1 MYLWDGRNIYFMGFM
16 ATGKSKVGRELA
28 RLLGWSF
35 TDTDS
40 LVEQQA
46 GKSISRIFA
55 DEGEPQFRQ
64 LESKVIQDIAGR
76 KQWVIALGG
85 GAIMNDGNWQLISQ
99 SGITICLNASVDVL
113 CRRIAEKDHRPLMA
127 NASAEEQRQRI
138 LSLMEKRSPYYEKAQ
153 YHFESREDV
162 AAKDLAQQIF
172 LFLRDEP

>member
-1 MYLWDGRNIYFMGFM
+1 M

-46 GKSISRIFA
+46 GKSISRIFT
-55 DEGEPQFRQ
+55 DEGEPRFRQ
-64 LESKVIQDIAGR
+64 LESQVIQDIADR

-113 CRRIAEKDHRPLMA
+113 CKRIAEKNHRPLMA

-138 LSLMEKRSPYYEKAQ
+138 LSLLEKRSPYYQKAQ
-153 YHFESREDV
+153 FHFESREEV

>member
-1 MYLWDGRNIYFMGFM
+1 MGFM

-28 RLLGWSF
+28 RLLGWPF

-40 LVEQQA
+40 LIEQQA
-46 GKSISRIFA
+46 CKSINRIFA
-55 DEGEPQFRQ
+55 DEGESHFRR
-64 LESKVIQDIAGR
+64 LENQVIREIAGR

-113 CRRIAEKDHRPLMA
+113 CKRIAEKDHRPLMA

-138 LSLMEKRSPYYEKAQ
+138 ISMLEKRSPYYQKAQ
-153 YHFESREDV
+153 YHFESREEV

-172 LFLRDEP
+172 FYLRDEP